1 MGAGSTVRS
10 CAPTVALRSADTNH
24 SNKDNQHPAT
34 MMMKE
39 SRQQEEEKNDRK
51 DRNLS
56 LLGPH
61 CAKVGL

>member
-1 MGAGSTVRS
+1 MTLTTNSSSSYSTF
-10 CAPTVALRSADTNH
+10 PESADTNH

-39 SRQQEEEKNDRK
+39 NRQQEEKKDRK

-56 LLGPH
+56 LLGPP

>member
-1 MGAGSTVRS
+1 MVRS
-10 CAPTVALRSADTNH
+10 CAPTVALRSAGTNY
-24 SNKDNQHPAT
+24 SNKGNQHPAT

-39 SRQQEEEKNDRK
+39 NRQQEEKKDRK

-56 LLGPH
+56 FLGPH

>member
-10 CAPTVALRSADTNH
+10 CAPTVALRSADANH

-39 SRQQEEEKNDRK
+39 NRQQEEKKDRM

-61 CAKVGL
+61 CTRVGL

>member
-10 CAPTVALRSADTNH
+10 CAPTVALRSADTNY

-39 SRQQEEEKNDRK
+39 NRQQEEKKDRK